1 MAESM
6 RDIKR
11 RIKSVNST
19 KQITHAMELVS
30 SAKLRKLRQKADA
43 RREYTKY
50 VIESMHKVASN
61 IQNSTNIF
69 LKENDSKKD
78 LYIVMAA
85 DKGLA
90 GGFNTNLFKF
100 ALEEMSSS
108 EEYAV
113 VTLGNKSDEFFR
125 RRNIEILN
133 SYCGESESPSPELAR
148 EIGRSVTDLFKKGE
162 IGNIYVVYNRFMSV
176 ISQKPS
182 IVKLFPLESNNLD
195 QTYDE
200 VDSMQVEEEID
211 NSVVKEE
218 LNPETAPIMVYE
230 PSADAL
236 LDYLIPRYIVNAIYG
251 AALENSAGEQAAR
264 RMAMEN
270 ATDNADEMI
279 EGLTLKYN
287 RARQGA
293 ITQELTEIVNGAQ
306 ALE

>member
-19 KQITHAMELVS
+19 KQLTHALELVS